1 MIEYKGYIG
10 VFEFNPDIN
19 LYHGTVINTHDMIT
33 FCGASTAE
41 LREERQKSIEVY
53 LEVCEEEGKAP
64 DKPFSGTFEVQTSP
78 ALHCRLAW
86 HAQRHHL
93 DLNTYVQEV
102 LEKAVLAG

>member
-41 LREERQKSIEVY
+41 LREEMQKSIEVY

-64 DKPFSGTFEVQTSP
+64 TNPSP
-78 ALHCRLAW
+78 ALLRSRQVRRCTVGLLGMRSGITW
-86 HAQRHHL
+86 N
-93 DLNTYVQEV
+93 LNTYVQEV